1 MITYFPVMNR
11 HDSIIS
17 TLIPKMKSIE
27 RGKGQHI
34 TEIQISEGPAIEKLP

>member
-17 TLIPKMKSIE
+17 TLIPKIKSIQ
-27 RGKGQHI
+27 RGKDQDI
-34 TEIQISEGPAIEKLP
+34 TEIQTSEGPAIEKLP